1 MAAQFIKSA
10 SLLSQFLVSKYPE
23 IVLVGRSNV
32 GKSSLIN
39 ALANAKIA
47 KTSKTPGLTRLVN
60 YYQFDRFVLVDLPG
74 YGYAKVSRNDN
85 LVLADIIDTY
95 IHNCP
100 KCKLILQLVD
110 SQVITELD
118 AQMSRYFNKLDIP
131 HLVLISK
138 IDRVNK
144 SHFDNN
150 KHKIAKHLGVA
161 IDQLIPFSSHSKINL
176 DKVSGAIKAHLIN
189 RSSDEKQISQPS
201 DKPDGKNSN

>member
-1 MAAQFIKSA
+1 MTAKFLKSA
-10 SLLSQFLVSKYPE
+10 SVQSQFLVSKYSE
-23 IVLVGRSNV
+23 VVLVGRSNV

-118 AQMSRYFNKLDIP
+118 SQMSRYFQQLKIP

-150 KHKIAKHLGVA
+150 KVKIAKFLNVQVS
-161 IDQLIPFSSHSKINL
+161 QLIPFSSHTKVNL
-176 DKVSGAIKAHLIN
+176 DKVSGAIKAHLVTTAN
-189 RSSDEKQISQPS
+189 DSSLGNPPPSNESQPPQ
-201 DKPDGKNSN
+201 K

>member
-1 MAAQFIKSA
+1 MAAKFIKSA
-10 SLLSQFLVSKYPE
+10 SLQSQFLVSKYPE
-23 IVLVGRSNV
+23 IVLIGRSNV

-39 ALANAKIA
+39 ALANEKIA

-60 YYQFDRFVLVDLPG
+60 YYQFERYVLVDLPG
-74 YGYAKVSRNDN
+74 YGYAKVSRDDN
-85 LVLADIIDTY
+85 MVLADIIDTY

-118 AQMSRYFNKLDIP
+118 AQMSRYFNKLKIP
-131 HLVLISK
+131 HFVLISK

-150 KHKIAKHLGVA
+150 KIKISKHLSVPV
-161 IDQLIPFSSHSKINL
+161 DHLIPFSSHSKINL
-176 DKVSGAIKAHLIN
+176 DKVTGVIKSHLISN
-189 RSSDEKQISQPS
+189 PTVE
-201 DKPDGKNSN
+201 DKKTESHTNSTETKNK